1 MDFYKAKLLQIKL
14 LSRPSRFMYWRLAN
28 ASEVF
33 FLWFEISW
41 RRSWLPQAAYAQG
54 WDAAFRQFHG
64 IDESGRTPRAVDF
77 APRCPKCNAVAGW
90 HHEACED
97 YSPETQIS

>member
-1 MDFYKAKLLQIKL
+1 MKFYKAKLLQIKL

-28 ASEVF
+28 ASQVF
-33 FLWFEISW
+33 FLWFDISW

-64 IDESGRTPRAVDF
+64 IGEAVEQPRAVD
-77 APRCPKCNAVAGW
+77 VATDDEATTLAYTKFVSGQTDHLDPP
-90 HHEACED
+90 HH
-97 YSPETQIS
+97 